1 MPRIKDE
8 NKIQAIYQ
16 ATLALVL
23 KSGYAELNMAAVA
36 KEAGIA
42 TGSIY
47 TYFKNKEDLINQLY
61 LHLKDEKVKLM
72 FKKYNEKDNFYV
84 AFQKLWMAYF
94 KISMNEYHKMMFIE
108 QYAYSSIINAS
119 TRKKA
124 DALLLPM
131 ITLLQQAQ
139 NEHLIKEV
147 EPEIILSSIT
157 GAVLEIVRYYQSKG
171 TKPSKSTIEQ
181 CFEMAWTSIRK

>member
-36 KEAGIA
+36 QEAGIA
-42 TGSIY
+42 TGTIY
-47 TYFKNKEDLINQLY
+47 TYFKNKEALINQLY
-61 LHLKDEKVKLM
+61 LHLKEEKVNLM
-72 FKKYNEKDNFYV
+72 FKKFDDSESFYLK
-84 AFQKLWMAYF
+84 FQKLWLAYF
-94 KISMNEYHKMMFIE
+94 KISFNEYHKMMFIE
-108 QYAYSSIINAS
+108 QYAYSSILTAS
-119 TRKKA
+119 TKIKA
-124 DALLLPM
+124 DTLLLPM
-131 ITLLQQAQ
+131 IKLLHEAQ
-139 NEHLIKEV
+139 KEQLIKDV

>member
-1 MPRIKDE
+1 MPRVKDE

-36 KEAGIA
+36 QEAGIA
-42 TGSIY
+42 TGTIY
-47 TYFKNKEDLINQLY
+47 TYFKNKEALINQLY
-61 LHLKDEKVKLM
+61 LHLKEEKVRLM
-72 FKKYNEKDNFYV
+72 FKKFDENESFYLK
-84 AFQKLWMAYF
+84 FQKLWMAYF
-94 KISMNEYHKMMFIE
+94 KISLNEYHKMMFIE
-108 QYAYSSIINAS
+108 QYAYSSIITDS
-119 TRKKA
+119 TKLKA
-124 DALLLPM
+124 DTLLLPM
-131 ITLLQQAQ
+131 INLLREAQQEQ
-139 NEHLIKEV
+139 LIKEV

>member
-47 TYFKNKEDLINQLY
+47 TYFKNKEALINQLY
-61 LHLKDEKVKLM
+61 LHLKEEKVNLM
-72 FKKYNEKDNFYV
+72 FKKYIDNESFYLK
-84 AFQKLWMAYF
+84 FKKLWLAYF
-94 KISMNEYHKMMFIE
+94 KISLNDYHKMMFIE
-108 QYAYSSIINAS
+108 QYAYSSIITEP

-124 DALLLPM
+124 DALLWPM
-131 ITLLQQAQ
+131 VKLLDQAQ
-139 NEHLIKEV
+139 KEQLIKDV
-147 EPEIILSSIT
+147 APEIILSSIT

-171 TKPSKSTIEQ
+171 TKPSKLTIEQ
-181 CFEMAWTSIRK
+181 CFEMAWNSIRK

>member
-1 MPRIKDE
+1 
-8 NKIQAIYQ
+8 
-16 ATLALVL
+16 
-23 KSGYAELNMAAVA
+23 
-36 KEAGIA
+36 
-42 TGSIY
+42 
-47 TYFKNKEDLINQLY
+47 
-61 LHLKDEKVKLM
+61 
-72 FKKYNEKDNFYV
+72 
-84 AFQKLWMAYF
+84 
-94 KISMNEYHKMMFIE
+94 
-108 QYAYSSIINAS
+108 
-119 TRKKA
+119 
-124 DALLLPM
+124 M

>member
-8 NKIQAIYQ
+8 NKIIAIYE

-23 KSGYAELNMAAVA
+23 KSGYAELNMAALA

-42 TGSIY
+42 TGTIY
-47 TYFKNKEDLINQLY
+47 TYFKNKEALINQLY
-61 LHLKDEKVKLM
+61 LYLKEEKVRQM
-72 FKKYNEKDNFYV
+72 FKQYRTADNFYLS
-84 AFQKLWMAYF
+84 FQKLWTAYF

-108 QYAYSSIINAS
+108 QYAYSSIITAT

-124 DALLLPM
+124 DALLMPM
-131 ITLLQQAQ
+131 IDLLQGAQ
-139 NEHLIKEV
+139 KEQLIKTV

-171 TKPSKSTIEQ
+171 TKPSKTTIEQ

>member
-8 NKIQAIYQ
+8 NKIEAIYQ

-42 TGSIY
+42 TGTIY
-47 TYFKNKEDLINQLY
+47 TYFKNKEALINQLY
-61 LHLKDEKVKLM
+61 IHLKEEKVRQM
-72 FKKYNEKDNFYV
+72 FKEYKETDNFYV
-84 AFQKLWMAYF
+84 SFQKLWMAYF
-94 KISMNEYHKMMFIE
+94 KISLSEYHKMMFIE
-108 QYAYSSIINAS
+108 QYAYSSIITMS

-131 ITLLQQAQ
+131 ITLLYEAQ
-139 NEHLIKEV
+139 KEQLIKNI
-147 EPEIILSSIT
+147 EPEIILSAIT
-157 GAVLEIVRYYQSKG
+157 GGVLEIVRYYQNKG
-171 TKPSKSTIEQ
+171 TKPSKSVIEQ
-181 CFEMAWTSIRK
+181 CFEMAWNSIRK

>member
-47 TYFKNKEDLINQLY
+47 TYFKNKEALINQLY
-61 LHLKDEKVKLM
+61 LHLKEEKLKMM
-72 FKKYNEKDNFYV
+72 FKKYHEKDNFYES
-84 AFQKLWMAYF
+84 FQKLWMSYF
-94 KISMNEYHKMMFIE
+94 KISMTEYHKMMFIE
-108 QYAYSSIINAS
+108 QYAYSSIITAP

-131 ITLLQQAQ
+131 VSLLEKAQQEQ
-139 NEHLIKEV
+139 LIKKV
-147 EPEIILSSIT
+147 APEIILSSIT

-171 TKPSKSTIEQ
+171 KKPSKSTIEQ

>member
-1 MPRIKDE
+1 MPRIKDK

-124 DALLLPM
+124 YALLLPM

-157 GAVLEIVRYYQSKG
+157 GAVLEIVRYYQSEG

>member
-8 NKIQAIYQ
+8 NKIQSIYQ

-42 TGSIY
+42 TGTIY
-47 TYFKNKEDLINQLY
+47 TYFKNKEALINQLY
-61 LHLKDEKVKLM
+61 LYLKEEKVNLM
-72 FKKYNEKDNFYV
+72 FKKYNENDNFYV
-84 AFQKLWMAYF
+84 SFQKLWMAYF

-108 QYAYSSIINAS
+108 QYAYSSIITAP

-131 ITLLQQAQ
+131 VSLLQQAQ
-139 NEHLIKEV
+139 QEQLIKKV
-147 EPEIILSSIT
+147 APEIILSSIT
-157 GAVLEIVRYYQSKG
+157 GAVLEIVRYYQNKG
-171 TKPSKSTIEQ
+171 AKPNKSIMEQ
-181 CFEMAWTSIRK
+181 CFEMAWNSIRK

>member
-8 NKIQAIYQ
+8 NKIQSIYQ

-42 TGSIY
+42 TGTIY
-47 TYFKNKEDLINQLY
+47 TYFKNKEALINQLY
-61 LHLKDEKVKLM
+61 LYLKEEKVNLM
-72 FKKYNEKDNFYV
+72 FKKYNENDNFYV
-84 AFQKLWMAYF
+84 SFQKLWMAYF

-108 QYAYSSIINAS
+108 QYAYSSIITAP

-131 ITLLQQAQ
+131 VSLLQQAQ
-139 NEHLIKEV
+139 QEQLIKKV
-147 EPEIILSSIT
+147 APEIILSSIT
-157 GAVLEIVRYYQSKG
+157 GAVLEIVRYYQNKG
-171 TKPSKSTIEQ
+171 AKPNKSTIEQ

>member
-1 MPRIKDE
+1 MPRIKDK

-47 TYFKNKEDLINQLY
+47 TYFKNKEHLINQLY
-61 LHLKDEKVKLM
+61 LHLKEEKVNMM
-72 FKKYNEKDNFYV
+72 FKKYHEKDNFYES
-84 AFQKLWMAYF
+84 FQKLWMAYF

-108 QYAYSSIINAS
+108 QYAYSSIITAP

-131 ITLLQQAQ
+131 VSLLQHAQ
-139 NEHLIKEV
+139 QEQLIKKV

-171 TKPSKSTIEQ
+171 TKPNKSTIEQ

>member
-1 MPRIKDE
+1 MPRIKDQ
-8 NKIQAIYQ
+8 NKIQAIYE

-36 KEAGIA
+36 KEADIA
-42 TGSIY
+42 TGTIY
-47 TYFKNKEDLINQLY
+47 TYFKNKEALINQLF
-61 LHLKDEKVKLM
+61 LFLKEEKVKLM
-72 FKKYNEKDNFYV
+72 FKKYNEKDSFYV
-84 AFQKLWMAYF
+84 SFQKLWLAYF
-94 KISMNEYHKMMFIE
+94 KISINEYHKMMFIE
-108 QYAYSSIINAS
+108 QYAYSSIITS
-119 TRKKA
+119 QTRKKA

-131 ITLLQQAQ
+131 ISLLQQAQ
-139 NEHLIKEV
+139 QEQLIKPI

-171 TKPSKSTIEQ
+171 TKPSKTTIEQ

>member
-8 NKIQAIYQ
+8 NKIQAICQ

-47 TYFKNKEDLINQLY
+47 TYFKNKEALINQLY
-61 LHLKDEKVKLM
+61 LHLKEEKLKMM
-72 FKKYNEKDNFYV
+72 FKKYHEKDNFYES
-84 AFQKLWMAYF
+84 FQKLWMAYF
-94 KISMNEYHKMMFIE
+94 KISMTEYHKMMFIE
-108 QYAYSSIINAS
+108 QYAYSSIITAP

-124 DALLLPM
+124 DAFLLP
-131 ITLLQQAQ
+131 IVSLLEKAQQEQ
-139 NEHLIKEV
+139 LIKKV
-147 EPEIILSSIT
+147 APEIILSSIT

-171 TKPSKSTIEQ
+171 KKPSKSTIEQ